1 MIKAIFLDV
10 DGTILSFSTHQIP
23 VSAQNALIK
32 LSDKGVKIIIAT
44 GRSANELKEI
54 ASIPYQGVV
63 GLNGAECIWHDG
75 TVIERRSIPLELFH
89 KSMELATKYDF
100 AVAIEDR
107 NGTFVDR
114 ITPRVAEMARMVNH
128 PLPEVRNLWEVF
140 EEGFSSQL
148 CFFFDKEVEQK
159 VMNQLPGLTATRW
172 CDVFVDINAEGV
184 NKGAGVHSFA
194 DYLGIDISETMALGD
209 GGNDIP
215 MLRTAGIGIAMG
227 NATDEVKIHADYV
240 TDHID
245 NDGLYKAL
253 KHFELI

>member
-1 MIKAIFLDV
+1 
-10 DGTILSFSTHQIP
+10 
-23 VSAQNALIK
+23 
-32 LSDKGVKIIIAT
+32 
-44 GRSANELKEI
+44 
-54 ASIPYQGVV
+54 
-63 GLNGAECIWHDG
+63 
-75 TVIERRSIPLELFH
+75 
-89 KSMELATKYDF
+89 MELATKYDF

-114 ITPRVAEMARMVNH
+114 ITPRVAEMARMVNL